1 MRKSRVSGFILAKE
15 FSRSRRNWQILT
27 KLRQKIAIFGV
38 PATVREKIAICGFA
52 NPSKESHILTKL
64 RENLSISTRRK
75 NRHILTKP
83 AIRQK
88 MAIVRFLV

>member
-1 MRKSRVSGFILAKE
+1 M
-15 FSRSRRNWQILT
+15 
-27 KLRQKIAIFGV
+27 AIFGV
-38 PATVREKIAICGFA
+38 PATVREKIAICGVSP

-64 RENLSISTRRK
+64 RENLVISTRRK

-83 AIRQK
+83 AIREK